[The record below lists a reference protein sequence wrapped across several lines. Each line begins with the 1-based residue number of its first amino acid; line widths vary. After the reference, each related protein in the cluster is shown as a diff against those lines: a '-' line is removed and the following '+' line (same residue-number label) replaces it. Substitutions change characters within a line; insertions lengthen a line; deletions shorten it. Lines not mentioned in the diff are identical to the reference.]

1 MTLTVCIIDGDP
13 AVRDSLATVVGLNG
27 HQALTFA
34 SGSEFLD
41 QTSAS
46 TPQCVVCEAELPD
59 TTGLALFETL
69 KLQNPAMR
77 FALLVSHT
85 NAAVANS
92 AKRLGIDHVF
102 FKPLVNRRL
111 LAFVSAS
118 EAGQPQPR

>member
-1 MTLTVCIIDGDP
+1 VTTTVCIIDGDP

-34 SGSEFLD
+34 SGNEFLD
-41 QTSAS
+41 QTRAS
-46 TPQCVVCEAELPD
+46 KPQCVVCEAELPD
-59 TTGLALFETL
+59 TTGMALFEAL
-69 KLQNPAMR
+69 KAQNPKMR

-85 NAAVANS
+85 DAAIAAR

-118 EAGQPQPR
+118 DASQQ